1 MTANSAEYI
10 YLFIN
15 ILSQHEFPYMS
26 RLGRLIMVLLELFPI
41 VLVLFFE
48 NLHSANKNGWFV
60 IAPLE
65 LTFLTKNVGQIQ
77 FLFAL
82 LQKIDR
88 HLKSFS
94 KHKLCIESTKGNF
107 STEKE
112 VFFGWK
118 GMSNHFVVYL
128 VTFAK

>member
-1 MTANSAEYI
+1 
-10 YLFIN
+10 
-15 ILSQHEFPYMS
+15 
-26 RLGRLIMVLLELFPI
+26 MVLLELFPI

-48 NLHSANKNGWFV
+48 NLHSATKDGWFV

-65 LTFLTKNVGQIQ
+65 LTYLTKNVGQIQ

-94 KHKLCIESTKGNF
+94 KHKLCIESTKEIFQQKRKYFLG
-107 STEKE
+107 EKE
-112 VFFGWK
+112 CPTILSSIV
-118 GMSNHFVVYL
+118 
-128 VTFAK
+128 